1 MSTDMT
7 KQNGQQNGQAPVRAE
22 RADAERLAVR
32 PRVDVFENDAEYL
45 VVADVPGVTKD
56 ALDVRFEE
64 GELRLEARRRAAPPA
79 PDARLLAEEYRAA
92 DFRRAFAMPE
102 GVDADKID
110 AELANGVLK
119 VHLPKSAARRPRRI
133 EIRAS

>member
-1 MSTDMT
+1 MSHDMT
-7 KQNGQQNGQAPVRAE
+7 KQNAE
-22 RADAERLAVR
+22 ARDGAETERLAVR

-45 VVADVPGVTKD
+45 VVADMPGVAKD
-56 ALDVRFEE
+56 AVDVRFED
-64 GELRLEARRRAAPPA
+64 GELRLEARRTAGAPGPEA
-79 PDARLLAEEYRAA
+79 HVLAEEYRTA

-102 GVDADKID
+102 GVDAEKID

-133 EIRAS
+133 DVRAS